1 MAATIGYLGPEG
13 SHSHEALLA
22 LLPKLGLSNA
32 ELVALPTL
40 RRIGKALHESTVD
53 AALMPVENA
62 LEGSIGETLE
72 TVFLGSGSR
81 AGDTVLPVL
90 TELAWPVAH
99 ALITKEATSTPIS
112 HVISH
117 PQALAQCRE
126 TLIALYGDELIFHT
140 APSTAE
146 AVSQLAHQPSTWAA
160 LGTQQAANNTGCL
173 VLNPNVSDSP
183 DNATRFWLIAA
194 ANKASLISQAELS
207 QTNNKI
213 AVGCSLCIGLVD
225 RPGVLVDALL
235 VLKAYGITM
244 TRIESRPARSRLG
257 EYLFFIDVACDL
269 NAPEYERVRLFL
281 QSDATLWRL
290 STAYPALT
298 V

>member
-1 MAATIGYLGPEG
+1 MTIPITIGYLGPEG

-22 LLPKLGLSNA
+22 LLPKLGLSDA
-32 ELVALPTL
+32 PLVPLPTL
-40 RRIGKALHESTVD
+40 RRIGKSLHEGTVD

-72 TVFLGSGSR
+72 AVFLS
-81 AGDTVLPVL
+81 GDTVLPVL
-90 TELAWPVAH
+90 AELAWPVAH
-99 ALITKEATSTPIS
+99 ALIQQTKSSGPIQ
-112 HVISH
+112 HVVSH

-126 TLIALYGDELIFHT
+126 TLMACYGEGLIFHT
-140 APSTAE
+140 ASSTAE
-146 AVSQLAHQPSTWAA
+146 AVSLLAEKPNTWAA
-160 LGTQQAANNTGCL
+160 LGTTQAARHNGC
-173 VLNPNVSDSP
+173 VVRNSNVSDSP
-183 DNATRFWLIAA
+183 DNATRFWLIGNGQSALS
-194 ANKASLISQAELS
+194 KDLPSLKNLNPIEKTA
-207 QTNNKI
+207 I
-213 AVGCSLCIGLVD
+213 GCSLCIGLVD

-269 NAPEYERVRLFL
+269 NAPDFERVRLFL

-290 STAYPALT
+290 SSAYPSLT

>member
-1 MAATIGYLGPEG
+1 MTTIGYLGPEG

-22 LLPKLGLSNA
+22 LVPKLGFSDPQSTP
-32 ELVALPTL
+32 LPTL
-40 RRIGKALHESTVD
+40 RSIGKALHDGAVD
-53 AALMPVENA
+53 MALMPVENA

-72 TVFLGSGSR
+72 AVFLH
-81 AGDTVLPVL
+81 GDAVLPVL
-90 TELAWPVAH
+90 AELAWPVAH
-99 ALITKEATSTPIS
+99 ALITKEASSKPLQ
-112 HVISH
+112 HVVSH
-117 PQALAQCRE
+117 PQALAQCRD
-126 TLIALYGDELIFHT
+126 TLITTYGEQLTFHT
-140 APSTAE
+140 AASTAE
-146 AVSQLAHQPSTWAA
+146 AVAMLNEKPNTWAA
-160 LGTQQAANNTGCL
+160 LGTPQAAQNNHC
-173 VLNPNVSDSP
+173 VIVSSNVSDSP
-183 DNATRFWLIAA
+183 DNATRFWLLGAA
-194 ANKASLISQAELS
+194 SHVVEQSETPPKQC
-207 QTNNKI
+207 T
-213 AVGCSLCIGLVD
+213 SLCIGLVD

-290 STAYPALT
+290 SSAYPLLT

>member
-1 MAATIGYLGPEG
+1 MTSIGYLGPEG

-32 ELVALPTL
+32 QLVPCPTL
-40 RRIGKALHESTVD
+40 RRIGKSLHEGTLD

-72 TVFLGSGSR
+72 TVFLHDNN
-81 AGDTVLPVL
+81 AVLPVL
-90 TELAWPVAH
+90 AEVAWPVAH
-99 ALITKEATSTPIS
+99 ALITKKATSTPIR
-112 HVISH
+112 HIISH

-126 TLIALYGDELIFHT
+126 TLIALYGDELVFHT
-140 APSTAE
+140 ATSTAE
-146 AVSQLAHQPSTWAA
+146 AVSLLANQPNTWAA
-160 LGTQQAANNTGCL
+160 LGTQQAAKNTGCV

-183 DNATRFWLIAA
+183 DNATRFWLIRPHTG
-194 ANKASLISQAELS
+194 SVQWQHSLS
-207 QTNNKI
+207 QSLHTEKNTSSTLKT
-213 AVGCSLCIGLVD
+213 SLCIGLVD

-235 VLKAYGITM
+235 VLKAYGVTM

-269 NAPEYERVRLFL
+269 NAPGFERVRLFL

-290 STAYPALT
+290 SPAFA
-298 V
+298 VIH